1 MTTTMRMT
9 GNKAEAN
16 VDMAGGDLWRWIG
29 SVCLVAVLGLGCAHA
44 PQPAEN
50 EEAAGAVVQEPVPVS
65 VAPVV
70 RRPVARRVSVVGTL
84 AGFERVVVT
93 PKVEGRVQKL
103 HAEVADRVRPGQVLL
118 EIDPVDFQ
126 LAVEVER
133 RFLEEELAR
142 LELDRLPGPDFD
154 IEQLPAVESARLRLE
169 NAQKQ
174 YEREKALLLAN
185 AGVQQAYED
194 AETNLKVAQA
204 TLRQARVTA
213 RASLA
218 AVRHRQALL
227 AVAEERLR
235 QTRVEAPAAPA
246 ALSDK
251 PDVTYAVARRM
262 VAVGEMVRAFPS
274 TPVYELVIDAP
285 LKLQAMIPERYL
297 AQVAV
302 GQSIDVQ
309 VDAYPGERFEGRVAR
324 VYPTIDP
331 DSRSFLVEA
340 HVPNA
345 DHRLRPGGFAKAGV
359 VVSESDEAT
368 TVPLE
373 AIVRFAGVTKV
384 FAIRENQAREV
395 EVSVGVQQDGWVEVR
410 GALAPDDRVV
420 VSGQSRL
427 FDGSPV
433 VVRERVTQR
442 PAAVRAAR

>member
-1 MTTTMRMT
+1 MGSLGCRCIWTWTL
-9 GNKAEAN
+9 
-16 VDMAGGDLWRWIG
+16 AGWLAAAG
-29 SVCLVAVLGLGCAHA
+29 GLGCAHR
-44 PQPAEN
+44 PPAAVETT
-50 EEAAGAVVQEPVPVS
+50 AAARATEPVPVR
-65 VAPVV
+65 VAPVEG
-70 RRPVARRVSVVGTL
+70 RAVARRVSVVGTL
-84 AGFERVVVT
+84 LGFERVVVT

-142 LELDRLPGPDFD
+142 LELDRLPGADFD
-154 IEQLPAVESARLRLE
+154 IEQLPSVESARLRLE
-169 NAQKQ
+169 NAQRQ
-174 YEREKALLLAN
+174 YEREKALVLAN
-185 AGVQQAYED
+185 AGVQQALED

-204 TLRQARVTA
+204 ALRQARVNA

-235 QTRVEAPAAPA
+235 QTRVEAPPVPPSLAER
-246 ALSDK
+246 SDI
-251 PDVTYAVARRM
+251 TYAVARRM

-274 TPVYELVIDAP
+274 TPVYELVIDEP
-285 LKLQAMIPERYL
+285 LKLQALIPERYL

-302 GQSIDVQ
+302 GQPIEVQ
-309 VDAYPGERFEGRVAR
+309 VDAYPGERFEGRVVR
-324 VYPTIDP
+324 VFPTIDP

-340 HVPNA
+340 QVPNP

-359 VVSESDEAT
+359 VVAEADQAT

-384 FAIRENQAREV
+384 FAIRENKARAV
-395 EVSVGVQQDGWVEVR
+395 EVSVGVQEDGWIEVR
-410 GALAPDDRVV
+410 GALTPGESVV
-420 VSGQSRL
+420 VSGQSQL
-427 FDGSPV
+427 VDGSPV
-433 VVRERVTQR
+433 VIRENVTLRGR
-442 PAAVRAAR
+442 PDRLAR

>member
-1 MTTTMRMT
+1 M
-9 GNKAEAN
+9 
-16 VDMAGGDLWRWIG
+16 
-29 SVCLVAVLGLGCAHA
+29 GLGCAHPA
-44 PQPAEN
+44 QEPAVEAQPAARAE
-50 EEAAGAVVQEPVPVS
+50 EPVPVS
-65 VAPVV
+65 VARVV

-84 AGFERVVVT
+84 AAFERVVVT

-103 HAEVADRVRPGQVLL
+103 LAEVADRVRPGQVLL

-126 LAVEVER
+126 LAAEVER

-154 IEQLPAVESARLRLE
+154 IEQLPSVESARLRLE

-174 YEREKALLLAN
+174 YERERALLLAN

-194 AETNLKVAQA
+194 AETNLKVAQS
-204 TLRQARVTA
+204 TLRQARLAA

-235 QTRVEAPAAPA
+235 QTRVEAPPAPA
-246 ALSDK
+246 SLPAGSE
-251 PDVTYAVARRM
+251 VTYVVARRM

-285 LKLQAMIPERYL
+285 LKLQALIPERYL

-309 VDAYPGERFEGRVAR
+309 VDAYPGERFEGRVVR

-340 HVPNA
+340 HLPNA
-345 DHRLRPGGFAKAGV
+345 DHRLRPGGFAKASV
-359 VVSESDEAT
+359 VVSEADAAT
-368 TVPLE
+368 TIPLE

-384 FAIRENQAREV
+384 FAVRGSKAQEV

-410 GALAPDDRVV
+410 GALAPGDQVV

-427 FDGSPV
+427 VDGSPV
-433 VVRERVTQR
+433 VIRESVTER
-442 PAAVRAAR
+442 SVPGRSTR